1 MLETLEQQRAA
12 FFSEL
17 PVPLAIRQDRLRRA
31 VAMIEENSGA
41 LCAALCRDHAQQ
53 DQDAAMRIEVTP
65 ALADLRNAL
74 RNAEARMR
82 PAYGHGLWGRLV
94 GGGSRTEYQ
103 PVGVVG
109 IAAPAVQALRQTVS
123 LLANALAAGNRV
135 IVQFDSATPHLGRL
149 FAQLSPRYF
158 SSLELHSLDGQAEDA
173 GAFGTLP
180 FDLFVRGAHSAD
192 ADHANGTARNIGLS
206 SAAIR
211 HSGKSPVIIGRSADL
226 AKAAEQVI
234 ASKLVKSGHMSLTPD
249 YLLVPA
255 EQEEA
260 MASWLWRAAMHLRP
274 RMAGHAEIDLPLSD
288 AKLARFTHLIED
300 ARARGAEI
308 LIAEPPDRRGRAGV
322 QHMPL
327 HIVRHATEDM
337 LVMQEEICGP
347 ILPLLGYGHIDEA
360 ISVIHRH
367 KTPVAIYHFGRDDA
381 ERRHILA
388 RTISSVIALDG
399 RSLAIAQT
407 SVPSEDAEPDLDAV
421 HGAMGFRDFSRARR
435 IYR

>member
-1 MLETLEQQRAA
+1 MLEILEQQRAA

-41 LCAALCRDHAQQ
+41 LCAALCRDKAQR
-53 DQDAAMRIEVTP
+53 DQEAAMRIEVTP

-74 RNAEARMR
+74 RNAAAGMR
-82 PAYGHGLWGRLV
+82 PAYGLGLWARLV

-109 IAAPAVQALRQTVS
+109 IAAPATHALRETMS

-135 IVQFDSATPHLGRL
+135 IVRFGSATPHLARL

-158 SSLELHSLDGQAEDA
+158 SSLELHSLDDQAEDA
-173 GAFGTLP
+173 EAFARLP
-180 FDLFVRGAHSAD
+180 FDLFVAGARPAD
-192 ADHANGTARNIGLS
+192 TDRANGATRNIGLS
-206 SAAIR
+206 GATIPR
-211 HSGKSPVIIGRSADL
+211 SGKSPVIIGRSADL

-234 ASKLVKSGHMSLTPD
+234 ASKLVKSGHLSLTPD

-260 MASWLWRAAMHLRP
+260 MASWLWRAAMHLHP
-274 RMAGHAEIDLPLSD
+274 RMAGHTEIDLPLSD
-288 AKLARFTHLIED
+288 AKIARFTHLIED
-300 ARARGAEI
+300 ARARGAEM
-308 LIAEPPDRRGRAGV
+308 LIAEPPDRGGRTGV

-360 ISVIHRH
+360 IGVIHRH
-367 KTPVAIYHFGRDDA
+367 KTPAAIYHFGRDDA

-388 RTISSVIALDG
+388 RTISSVITLDG
-399 RSLAIAQT
+399 RSLAITQADA
-407 SVPSEDAEPDLDAV
+407 PREDAGPNLDAA
-421 HGAMGFRDFSRARR
+421 HDDTGFRGFSRARR
-435 IYR
+435 VYR